1 MARKMSEAT
10 GMATEVKQKSRRHSL
25 LVDLFIRLVKEKPLG
40 TVGGII
46 VLVMFLTGIFADFL
60 APYGMNESH
69 LAARLKPPSAD
80 FILGT
85 DNLGRDQLSRIIHG
99 ARISM
104 IVGLGVSGLAVLI
117 STIIGLV
124 SGFLGRKTDL
134 IIQRFVDAW
143 LCFPPLF
150 IILTIMAMVGP
161 GLVQVIVV
169 LGVLYGVARSRIVRS
184 AVIGIKENVYVEAAK
199 AVGAPTKKILL
210 RHILPNITAPIIVLF
225 TVDMGAAIL
234 VEATMSF
241 LGYGVPPPAPS
252 WGGMISAEGRK
263 FMLLSPW
270 LALWPG
276 LALAIAVYGI
286 NMLGDAMRDLLD
298 PRLRGGLGQYSGAK
312 VKMKKK
318 RGKDTNQAPG
328 S

>member
-1 MARKMSEAT
+1 MSEAENR
-10 GMATEVKQKSRRHSL
+10 ATEVQQGSKRHSF

-40 TVGGII
+40 TVGGVI

-60 APYGMNESH
+60 APYGMNEPH
-69 LAARLKPPSAD
+69 LANRLSPPSPE
-80 FILGT
+80 FVLGT

-104 IVGLGVSGLAVLI
+104 IVGIGVSGLAVII
-117 STIIGLV
+117 STMIGLV
-124 SGFLGRKTDL
+124 SGFLGRKADL

-150 IILTIMAMVGP
+150 IILTIMALVGP
-161 GLVQVIVV
+161 GLAQVVIV
-169 LGVLYGVARSRIVRS
+169 LGVLYGVGRSRVVRS
-184 AVIGIKENVYVEAAK
+184 AVLGIKANIYVEAAR
-199 AVGAPTKKILL
+199 AVGAPTIKILA
-210 RHILPNITAPIIVLF
+210 RHILPNIMAPIIILF
-225 TVDMGAAIL
+225 TVDMGSAIL
-234 VEATMSF
+234 VEATLSF

-252 WGGMISAEGRK
+252 WGGMISSEGRK

-286 NMLGDAMRDLLD
+286 NMLGDAMRDILD
-298 PRLRGGLGQYSGAK
+298 PRLRGGLGRYSGVK
-312 VKMKKK
+312 VQMKRKEE
-318 RGKDTNQAPG
+318 KDKGEASG
-328 S
+328 R